1 MQDWF
6 HNAASTRTHHRLYH
20 TKDILF
26 IVHAFIKATMNL
38 SHHMIYRPF
47 WLNRIQ
53 FFYLIK
59 NTFSIH
65 ISQHQ
70 RVNTQLLIDMIGQF
84 LLSPS
89 FSLHLY
95 LSILL
100 LFGKIWSKKLF
111 FSICFPSLETVLT
124 RKKRFQ
130 KHNRLDDFHSDWM
143 KSIEIQSYLYPIE
156 NSYKKDPDW
165 HWWW

>member
-70 RVNTQLLIDMIGQF
+70 RVNTQLLIDMIGHFCSFF
-84 LLSPS
+84 LFLSLYLCICLHF
-89 FSLHLY
+89 FSLVKFDQK
-95 LSILL
+95 S
-100 LFGKIWSKKLF
+100 FF
-111 FSICFPSLETVLT
+111 FDMFSIPWNCSNT
-124 RKKRFQ
+124 KKRFP
-130 KHNRLDDFHSDWM
+130 KHNRLEDFHSDWM
-143 KSIEIQSYLYPIE
+143 KSI
-156 NSYKKDPDW
+156 
-165 HWWW
+165 

>member
-47 WLNRIQ
+47 WLNWIQ

-65 ISQHQ
+65 ITQHQ

-84 LLSPS
+84 LLSLS
-89 FSLHLY
+89 FFFSV
-95 LSILL
+95 SISVCVYTSSVCKNL
-100 LFGKIWSKKLF
+100 IKKAF
-111 FSICFPSLETVLT
+111 FSICFPSLETVST
-124 RKKRFQ
+124 RKKRFP
-130 KHNRLDDFHSDWM
+130 KHNRLEDFHSDWM
-143 KSIEIQSYLYPIE
+143 KSI
-156 NSYKKDPDW
+156 
-165 HWWW
+165 